1 MHVDSMTPTLKAPG
15 TKRLKLKQDVPLS
28 NLAFKFNVCRYNE
41 DVELVRGLILGPGF
55 NRGPFKPSLRH

>member
-1 MHVDSMTPTLKAPG
+1 M
-15 TKRLKLKQDVPLS
+15 KLKQDVPLS